1 MTYNAA
7 AAAVQHLA
15 VYDVMLLLLHLLAVI
30 HLQLL
35 QWLLLFLSAATTD
48 AVAAVAA
55 VAVGYSTA
63 AAVVSTEQTIYLAK
77 TAKSYST
84 PLIQLVSWNLDA
96 AQLQIITWLAYLKAT
111 QIFRIWLVEMAIS
124 TNQGPEIW
132 VNRSERD
139 PDIQILNLPLSVM
152 DCGGVVRYN

>member
-15 VYDVMLLLLHLLAVI
+15 VYDVMLLWLHLLAVI

-48 AVAAVAA
+48 AAAA
-55 VAVGYSTA
+55 VAVVAVANSTA
-63 AAVVSTEQTIYLAK
+63 AAVVSTEQIISLAK

-111 QIFRIWLVEMAIS
+111 QIFRIWLVEM
-124 TNQGPEIW
+124 PKIW

-139 PDIQILNLPLSVM
+139 PDIQILNLPSSVM